1 MPTCA
6 GIRVAALPSSAR
18 GRVLVTGLAGFTGA
32 YLRRALEAAGF
43 EVCGTSEPPEFDL
56 REPESVN
63 TAVRDAC
70 PDYVIHLAGISFIP
84 HGNATDIYATNVVG
98 VTHLLEAVRRNAPDV
113 RKVVLASSANVYGVS
128 DRDPIDEST
137 PTVPVNHYACSKLS
151 MEFMARTWFGQMPIV
166 LTRPFNYTGPGQ
178 SEQFIIPKIVGHF
191 ARRAPT
197 IDLGNLDVVRDFSDV
212 RMVCDAYTRLL
223 AAPIHSTQVNI
234 CSGTGRSL
242 RWVLA
247 QMELISGYRPEVRM
261 DPALVR
267 SVEVNRLVGS
277 NDRLRAAIG
286 ELQYQDFGTT
296 LQWMWSTA
304 ESSKQTVN

>member
-1 MPTCA
+1 
-6 GIRVAALPSSAR
+6 VAALPSSAR
-18 GRVLVTGLAGFTGA
+18 GRVLVTGLAGFTGTH
-32 YLRRALEAAGF
+32 LRRALEAAGF
-43 EVCGTSEPPEFDL
+43 EVCRAAEPPEFDL
-56 REPESVN
+56 RNAASVDA
-63 TAVRDAC
+63 AVRDAR
-70 PDYVIHLAGISFIP
+70 PDFVIHLAGISFIP
-84 HGNATDIYATNVVG
+84 HGHLADVYATNVVG
-98 VTHLLEAVRRNAPDV
+98 VTHLLEAVRRNSPGV

-166 LTRPFNYTGPGQ
+166 VTRPFNYTGAGQ

-197 IDLGNLDVVRDFSDV
+197 IDLGNVDVVRDFSDV

-223 AAPIHSTQVNI
+223 SAPIHSTHVNL

-247 QMELISGYRPEVRM
+247 QMELISGYRPEVLR
-261 DPALVR
+261 DPALIR
-267 SVEVNRLVGS
+267 AAEVHRLVGS

-286 ELQYQDFGTT
+286 ELQFQDFDAT
-296 LQWMWSTA
+296 LQWMWSA
-304 ESSKQTVN
+304 AVADKNTVN